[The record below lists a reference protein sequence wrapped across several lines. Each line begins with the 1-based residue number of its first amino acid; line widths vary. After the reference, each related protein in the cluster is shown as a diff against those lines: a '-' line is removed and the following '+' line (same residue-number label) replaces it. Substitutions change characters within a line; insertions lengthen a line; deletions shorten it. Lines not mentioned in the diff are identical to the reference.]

1 MGYDKLQKFSLV
13 QLARRI
19 QRLARTSSNVFLTD
33 HSKER
38 MIEREINYEEVME
51 CLRIGTIHRVPEPN
65 FGYGTLEC
73 LMERNVL
80 GRDIECLVALSDEQ
94 PDLIVVTV
102 W

>member
-51 CLRIGTIHRVPEPN
+51 CLRIGTIHRAPEPN